1 MELKMSRTQKSI
13 SFILSIIA
21 ILFFIYLSMTYA
33 ILIWLLLYI
42 LGNRYEYFMASNA
55 NIENRNIFSIFFPI
69 ISIIG
74 LITVLDNLALQN
86 TAWSHYWSDDHR
98 FYLNI
103 VNLYNYG
110 LFNNSYDSGPYE
122 YLVYIVSRLF
132 FPSSIPL
139 LQELVLF
146 NWFLLGL
153 TALKVD
159 FLVLLVTKKK
169 IPIILLFSSLLL
181 NFIIVDSSVRLYRD
195 VLVIYLSLTSTIYI
209 FKHKPIKAY
218 LVIIPVFMLRGFSG
232 ILLAVMNI
240 LLVKY
245 RRSSIN
251 NYYAFWS
258 LVFIFL
264 ISSTL
269 YSTNTFTSILPYLSQ
284 SKDIGLYKGVYSGM
298 SLEEFVQN
306 RHSVRVGRTGNEM
319 VADAYSQNSSKTL
332 SSIIRMA
339 TVLFF
344 PITIN
349 SPYIYSSYIVGF
361 SWYEVLK
368 WVFVLNW
375 IVLIPLIVTGV
386 INIIQSGDGIS
397 KLIVLYFLVGWFLI
411 ALISTQQRHMF
422 AFVIYFPLII
432 MQGTDALLQ
441 QKRLRSVYTLFLI
454 LTILLLA
461 IWNIL
466 IK

>member
-1 MELKMSRTQKSI
+1 MSRVQKSI
-13 SFILSIIA
+13 SFILSIFA
-21 ILFFIYLSMTYA
+21 IVLFINLSMNYA
-33 ILIWLLLYI
+33 IFIWLVLYFI
-42 LGNRYEYFMASNA
+42 GYRYEYFIASKA

-74 LITVLDNLALQN
+74 LITVFDNLALQN
-86 TAWSHYWSDDHR
+86 TPWSHYWSDDHR

-103 VNLYNYG
+103 VKLYDYG
-110 LFNNSYDSGPYE
+110 IFNNPYDIGTYE
-122 YLVYIVSRLF
+122 HLVYIVSRLF

-139 LQELVLF
+139 LQELLLF

-153 TALKVD
+153 TALKID
-159 FLVLLVTKKK
+159 IIIILVTRRK
-169 IPIILLFSSLLL
+169 ISVILLFSSLLL

-195 VLVIYLSLTSTIYI
+195 ILVIYLSLTSTLYI
-209 FKHKPIKAY
+209 FKHEPIKAY
-218 LVIIPVFMLRGFSG
+218 LLIVPVFMLRGFSG
-232 ILLAVMNI
+232 ILLLIMNI
-240 LLVKY
+240 LFVKY
-245 RRSSIN
+245 RRYSMN

-258 LVFIFL
+258 LAFIFL

-269 YSTNTFTSILPYLSQ
+269 YSTDTFTSILPYLSQ
-284 SKDIGLYKGVYSGM
+284 SKDIGLYKGVYSDM

-306 RHSVRVGRTGNEM
+306 RHNVRANRTGNEM
-319 VADAYSQNSSKTL
+319 IADAYSQNQKSSKIT
-332 SSIIRMA
+332 SSFIRMA

-349 SPYIYSSYIVGF
+349 SPYIYSSHKVGF
-361 SWYEVLK
+361 SWYEMLK

-375 IVLIPLIVTGV
+375 IVVIPLIITGV
-386 INIIQSGDGIS
+386 ISIIKYGDGIS

-422 AFVIYFPLII
+422 AFVIYFPIFI
-432 MQGTDALLQ
+432 AQGTDALFR
-441 QKRLRSVYTLFLI
+441 QKRLRPVFTLFLI